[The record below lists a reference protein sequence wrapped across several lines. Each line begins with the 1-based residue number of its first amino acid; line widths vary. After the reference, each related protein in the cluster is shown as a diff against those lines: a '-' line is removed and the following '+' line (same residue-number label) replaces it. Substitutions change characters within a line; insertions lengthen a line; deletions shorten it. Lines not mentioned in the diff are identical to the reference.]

1 MKTMEEIIRSDSRIL
16 GGTPCFAG
24 TRVPVKS
31 LFDYLEDG
39 CTVDYFLTQFPT
51 VQREQ
56 VIGLLE
62 SVRQRTESEAL
73 ALTRP

>member
-1 MKTMEEIIRSDSRIL
+1 MIEIVRSDKQIL

-39 CTVDYFLTQFPT
+39 DTVDYFLSQFPT
-51 VQREQ
+51 VKREQ
-56 VIGLLE
+56 VIALLE
-62 SVRQRTESEAL
+62 SARQKTESDSTAVIQQ
-73 ALTRP
+73 

>member
-1 MKTMEEIIRSDSRIL
+1 MIEIVRSDKQIL

-39 CTVDYFLTQFPT
+39 DTVDYFRLQFPT
-51 VQREQ
+51 VKREQ
-56 VIGLLE
+56 VIALLE
-62 SVRQRTESEAL
+62 SMRRKTESEAL
-73 ALTRP
+73 AVARP